1 VIRLRELRGFTLL
14 CVLALLLV
22 AVTLPAQDAA
32 PPSAASIVKASSY
45 VSLDRVP
52 RGREFQVAVVA
63 NIAGGFHMNS
73 HKPSDAYLI
82 ATTLTPQLP
91 AGITLVDSIYPAG
104 RLEKFAFSPKE
115 PLDVYTGSVTL
126 RLKLSAQSAAQLGSV
141 TIPMILRYQAC
152 NQTTCL
158 PPVKVPVSA
167 QLQVAEAGAA
177 SHPVHAEIFSG
188 K

>member
-1 VIRLRELRGFTLL
+1 VIRVNAVRSFTLL
-14 CVLALLLV
+14 GALVLA
-22 AVTLPAQDAA
+22 AATLRAQDAA
-32 PPSAASIVKASSY
+32 PPNAASVVKPSSY
-45 VSLDRVP
+45 VSLDPVP

-82 ATTLTPQLP
+82 ATTLTPMLP
-91 AGITLVDSIYPAG
+91 AGITLVDTIYPAG
-104 RLEKFAFSPKE
+104 HLEKFAFSPKE
-115 PLDVYTGSVTL
+115 PLDVYTGRVTL
-126 RLKLSAQSAAQLGSV
+126 RLKLSAQSPAKLGPV

-158 PPVKVPVSA
+158 PPVKVPVNA
-167 QLQVAEAGAA
+167 QLQIAQAGAA
-177 SHPVHAEIFSG
+177 GHPVHPEIFSG